1 MSLLSSLQ
9 VTIAGLGLMGGSLA
23 LALRPHVRRV
33 VATDA
38 DPAVLTLAQE
48 RQMVDAA
55 FTDLAAGVQGADLVV
70 LATPVRT
77 ILAMLEQLPALRPD
91 GCLLLDL
98 GSTKAAIC
106 QAMAHLPAGFSALGG
121 HPLCGKETAGLAA
134 ADATLFQGQTFVL
147 CPPAG
152 DRPVQPSVEAVAL
165 EMVAAIGA
173 RPVFMI
179 PAAHDQIVALT
190 SHLPYLLAAL
200 LIQQAAVGAAADQR
214 VWPVSAT
221 GLRGVVRL
229 AGTDPQMIA
238 DILLTNRP
246 AILEHLHSF
255 GQSLAGL
262 VALLEQEDEAA
273 LLRWLAGRQAEY
285 NLYRQHKS

>member
-9 VTIAGLGLMGGSLA
+9 VTVVGLGLMGGSLA
-23 LALRPHVRRV
+23 LALRPHVRRL
-33 VATDA
+33 VAVDT

-48 RQMVDAA
+48 RQMIDAA
-55 FTDLAAGVQGADLVV
+55 FVDLAAGVQGADLVV

-77 ILAMLEQLPALRPD
+77 ILALLAQLPALRPE

-98 GSTKAAIC
+98 GSTKEAIC
-106 QAMAHLPAGFSALGG
+106 RVMAGLPAGFHALGS

-134 ADATLFQGQTFVL
+134 ADAALFQGQTFVL
-147 CPPAG
+147 CAPAG
-152 DRPVQPSVEAVAL
+152 EVDERINAVAL

-173 RPVFMI
+173 RPLFMP

-200 LIQQAAVGAAADQR
+200 LMQQAAAGAAADER

-221 GLRGVVRL
+221 GLRGAVRL
-229 AGTDPQMIA
+229 AGSDPQMMA

-246 AILEHLHSF
+246 AILTQLHSF

-262 VALLEQEDEAA
+262 AALLEQGDEAA
-273 LLRWLAGRQAEY
+273 LLRWLTGRQAEY
-285 NLYRQHKS
+285 DVYRQHKPS